1 MIKAASIDI
10 GSTWTKAALFALDG
24 PRSSVLAMRAVP
36 TTQDDLARGFRGV
49 LADVLSAVTPATGS
63 GHIGTAS
70 RTSIPSD
77 IRVFFSSSAKGGL
90 AIAAIGLVPDLTLQL
105 ARLAAMS
112 AGGKVVRSYSFSLTA
127 EDVAELE
134 AARPDM
140 ILFSG
145 GTDGGNTAYIYENAA
160 RLAASKIEAP
170 IIFAGNRAAAGRVG
184 EILKGKDLTV
194 TANLMPEIGRMN
206 LEPARE
212 KIRDLFLE
220 RIVAGRGLAGIV
232 RDFGCQP
239 KPTPLAVYELVEAL
253 PPVRPEWDDLAVIDM
268 GGATTDFYSNTE
280 SYLETD
286 TVVLKG
292 LREPRVKRTVE
303 GDLGLRVSARTLFD
317 SGREFILEE
326 LAREGLTES
335 DMATFVAKVSTDT
348 GYLPGALGPVDRVI
362 ARSGSPEP
370 RRSNLGRLAIDS
382 EVALSPLKRE
392 APRNGSERGNEV
404 ASSPLEREA
413 PRNDVRDDDK
423 REVAREVEREAALDR
438 ILAKACVFY
447 AALRHIG
454 GWREAYTPQGK
465 VFVQTGK
472 DLRRVKAVVGSGGY
486 LSRLSSDAVLRRP
499 FSRLVGW
506 GEERKLVPEA
516 PVFYADAD
524 YLFPLAGNLAADFPE
539 EAAALAVSSLKRLPP
554 ER

>member
-24 PRSSVLAMRAVP
+24 PRSSVLALCAVP
-36 TTQDDLARGFRGV
+36 TTQDDLARGFRTV
-49 LADVLSAVTPATGS
+49 LAEVLDLAAAGPVDLSGVAHDV
-63 GHIGTAS
+63 
-70 RTSIPSD
+70 
-77 IRVFFSSSAKGGL
+77 RVFFSSSAKGGL

-170 IIFAGNRAAAGRVG
+170 IIFAGNRAAAGRVA

-253 PPVRPEWDDLAVIDM
+253 PRVRPEWDDLAVIDM

-292 LREPRVKRTVE
+292 LREPKVKRTVE

-326 LAREGLTES
+326 LAREDLTES
-335 DMATFVAKVSTDT
+335 DMVEFVAKVSADT
-348 GYLPGALGPVDRVI
+348 EYLPGALSPADRVY

-370 RRSNLGRLAIDS
+370 RRSSLTGRAIDD
-382 EVALSPLKRE
+382 
-392 APRNGSERGNEV
+392 EV
-404 ASSPLEREA
+404 ASSPERSPA
-413 PRNDVRDDDK
+413 PRNDMRDDDE
-423 REVAREVEREAALDR
+423 REVAREVEREIALDR
-438 ILAKACVFY
+438 ILARACVFY
-447 AALRHIG
+447 AASRHIG

-472 DLRRVKAVVGSGGY
+472 DLRRVEAVVGSGGY

-499 FSRLVGW
+499 LARLVGW

-516 PVFYADAD
+516 PIFYADAD